1 MHIKYLNYWGK
12 SEIKNYQA
20 RYNSVTRKYALQK
33 APWTLQIAMT
43 LMDFHI
49 DHIIDIVYHKE
60 IWSKDYQQ
68 QINDFNGDDGNYE
81 TDILLEN
88 ESEEVEEDDS
98 ESQIIG
104 DIKTKT
110 FTRNGAIC

>member
-1 MHIKYLNYWGK
+1 MDITNCNDFNGFSYRSYYW
-12 SEIKNYQA
+12 YC
-20 RYNSVTRKYALQK
+20 
-33 APWTLQIAMT
+33 
-43 LMDFHI
+43 
-49 DHIIDIVYHKE
+49 YHKE

-81 TDILLEN
+81 TDILLQN
-88 ESEEVEEDDS
+88 EWEEVEEDDS